1 MKTVRIH
8 HCIDEKHSSHG
19 DSGNHTLARD
29 QVVSAVTSL
38 PFGWHI
44 VVVVVGFYARCTMN
58 LFRMNLDYQW
68 QVVGALSRQRI
79 AVLPIIAWYINA
91 SGNGKKRCNATKS
104 MTDSIHLWFG
114 RSLFVRFVRRVIEKV
129 LFKIQKCFRHRNAC
143 VECGAVELVSFLNS
157 RNPTRALSFQ
167 LMIGWFVKARISS
180 IQQWISL
187 ASLNVRDEREEDC
200 VTMIAKDYH
209 RLQKF
214 KGPY

>member
-1 MKTVRIH
+1 MKTVWIH
-8 HCIDEKHSSHG
+8 HCIDEKHPSHG

-143 VECGAVELVSFLNS
+143 VECGAVELVFVFEFEKSHKSPLFPVDDWLVCGGSNLLHPILN
-157 RNPTRALSFQ
+157 LS
-167 LMIGWFVKARISS
+167 RISTWEMRERRS
-180 IQQWISL
+180 
-187 ASLNVRDEREEDC
+187 ASP
-200 VTMIAKDYH
+200 MIAKDYH